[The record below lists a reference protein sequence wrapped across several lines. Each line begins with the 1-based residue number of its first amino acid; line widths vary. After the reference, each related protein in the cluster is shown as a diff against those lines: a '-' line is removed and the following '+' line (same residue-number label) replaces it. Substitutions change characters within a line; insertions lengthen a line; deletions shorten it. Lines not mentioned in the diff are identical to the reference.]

1 MLELQENDFRI
12 NYYSLLN
19 VKIDADPKSIKIAY
33 RKKAMEFH
41 PDRNKS
47 IDAEDMFKLVNRAYE
62 ILRDPKLKKRYDL
75 ERMDSGDD
83 IQPDMNEDK
92 TWSGLEEY
100 LDLENCYA
108 GIYDYL
114 FKHSDADKI
123 LAINSKILENGSD
136 IYIKETRAIQHNRYN
151 KVKSLYK
158 SFENI

>member
-12 NYYSLLN
+12 NYYALLN
-19 VKIDADPKSIKIAY
+19 VNIDADPKSIKIAY

-151 KVKSLYK
+151 KVKALYK